1 MSPTVYPCF
10 YDEVTGQLLACAS
23 RANPSQRCPAGYDLV
38 GSTTNCR
45 KQVAT
50 ATTPQTQTAQ
60 PATPIIVSTPRT
72 GAFSLIGIAIV
83 ICLTL
88 VVFLMFLDSFLSY
101 E

>member
-10 YDEVTGQLLACAS
+10 YDETTQQLLACAS
-23 RANPSQRCPAGYDLV
+23 STNPSQRCPVGYDRV

-50 ATTPQTQTAQ
+50 TPQTQTTQ
-60 PATPIIVSTPRT
+60 SVTPIIVSTPRT
-72 GAFSLIGIAIV
+72 GAFSVIGMGIV
-83 ICLTL
+83 ICLL
-88 VVFLMFLDSFLSY
+88 VVVFLMFLDSLRY